1 MWKFLN
7 NFIYH
12 LWFCLYCLRKLF
24 YFRNFFL
31 LYLSSNLY
39 FYFFLLFL
47 RSPWTKRWTYGWHWR
62 WTIKRWYWR
71 WVKEWLLTY
80 DRNVIVR
87 KFSKFERFL
96 FQLWFMKHRWKLRW
110 KNLYLIFGFSL
121 WFFFRLEILRY
132 KLLISLI
139 SRF

>member
-12 LWFCLYCLRKLF
+12 LWFRLYCLRKLF
-24 YFRNFFL
+24 YFRNFLL

-39 FYFFLLFL
+39 LYFFLLFL
-47 RSPWTKRWTYGWHWR
+47 RSPWTKRRTYRWPWR

-71 WVKEWLLTY
+71 RVKERLLTY

-87 KFSKFERFL
+87 KFSQFKRFL